1 VSELAQVFPTKGN
14 LLAVKKSL
22 ALAKTGY
29 ELLDR
34 KRNILVRET
43 MALIDTANEI
53 QSAIDSTYSAAYSAL
68 QMANITL
75 GIVDE
80 LSLTVPIDDGI
91 SIDFRSVMGVE
102 IPIVNY
108 ESKPIENLYGY
119 NRTNINLDEAFARF
133 DDVKKLTI
141 RLAEVEN
148 CVYRLADGIKKTQ
161 KRANAL
167 KNIIIPRFEESV
179 RFITGALE
187 EKEREE
193 FSRLKVIK
201 RSKEKAATAAS

>member
-91 SIDFRSVMGVE
+91 NIDFRSVMGVE

-108 ESKPIENLYGY
+108 ESRPIENLYGY
-119 NRTNINLDEAFARF
+119 NRTNTNLDEAFARF

-167 KNIIIPRFEESV
+167 KNIIIPRFDESV

-201 RSKEKAATAAS
+201 RAKEKAATAAS

>member
-1 VSELAQVFPTKGN
+1 MSELAQVFPTKGN

>member
-1 VSELAQVFPTKGN
+1 MAQVFPTKGN

-91 SIDFRSVMGVE
+91 NIDFRSVMGVE

-108 ESKPIENLYGY
+108 ESRPIENLYGY
-119 NRTNINLDEAFARF
+119 NRTNTNLDEAFARF

-167 KNIIIPRFEESV
+167 KNIIIPRFDESV

-201 RSKEKAATAAS
+201 RAKEKADALGK

>member
-1 VSELAQVFPTKGN
+1 MAQVFPTKGN

-102 IPIVNY
+102 IPIVKY

-119 NRTNINLDEAFARF
+119 NRTNTMLDEAFARF

-201 RSKEKAATAAS
+201 RAKEKAATAAS